1 MIKFNKMVKKDRN
14 LYESKM
20 RCIRFTRPT
29 WTFSGYHFL
38 ICLKLTF
45 SVLNWINSQTR
56 DRQFSRKLQN
66 KMRNVSNYNYS
77 GGREKFQLQ

>member
-1 MIKFNKMVKKDRN
+1 MNPRWDVYV
-14 LYESKM
+14 LHGLHGQ
-20 RCIRFTRPT
+20 
-29 WTFSGYHFL
+29 FSGYHFL